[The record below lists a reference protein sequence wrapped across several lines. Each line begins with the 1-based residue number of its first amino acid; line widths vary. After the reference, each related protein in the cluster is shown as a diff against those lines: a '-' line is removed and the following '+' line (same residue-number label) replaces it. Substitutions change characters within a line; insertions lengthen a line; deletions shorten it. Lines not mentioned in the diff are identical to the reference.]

1 MSQRTKMLIGA
12 LGLVVALA
20 LWLKLG
26 GSEPVA
32 PPPARA
38 VTRGSESGV
47 EGEAAARTTRRGRG
61 SRRAQKELVTAVE
74 ELDVARLEAGRG
86 AYTSGRDLFSFY
98 VPPPPP
104 PPKPRGPTPE
114 EIAAARRAAEEAA
127 RLQAE
132 ALAAAGPPKPT
143 PPAINVAYI
152 GSFGPPDRRVAV
164 FSNGETLYNA
174 LVGDVIEG
182 KFRLVSIGF
191 ESVELAYVDFPD
203 LPPRQLPVGQ
213 EGV

>member
-1 MSQRTKMLIGA
+1 MTPRTKKLLGA
-12 LGLVVALA
+12 LGVAVALA
-20 LWLKLG
+20 LWVKLG
-26 GSEPVA
+26 GSKPVTR
-32 PPPARA
+32 PPARTA
-38 VTRGSESGV
+38 AGAAEDGV
-47 EGEAAARTTRRGRG
+47 ERPVATSARRGRAA
-61 SRRAQKELVTAVE
+61 RRGQQELVTTVAD
-74 ELDVARLEAGRG
+74 LDVARLEAGRG
-86 AYTSGRDLFSFY
+86 AYATGRDLFSFY

-127 RLQAE
+127 RRQAE
-132 ALAAAGPPKPT
+132 ALAAAGPPKPV
-143 PPAINVAYI
+143 PPAINVTYI
-152 GSFGPPDRRVAV
+152 GSFGPANRRVAV

-203 LPPRQLPVGQ
+203 LPARQLPVGQ